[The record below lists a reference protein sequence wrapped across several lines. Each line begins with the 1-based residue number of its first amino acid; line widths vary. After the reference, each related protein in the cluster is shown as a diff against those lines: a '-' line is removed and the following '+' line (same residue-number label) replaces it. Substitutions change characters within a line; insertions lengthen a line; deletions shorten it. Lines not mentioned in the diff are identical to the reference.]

1 MRIVW
6 AAESRRQIH
15 EIWHY
20 IALDNVGAANR
31 MFTRLVAA
39 VEKLAHYP
47 YLGRP
52 GRETSREL
60 AVAGTPF
67 IVVYRVQDEEI
78 RIVSVLHGAQ
88 RTDE

>member
-6 AAESRRQIH
+6 AAEARQRTH

-20 IALDNVGAANR
+20 IALDNPGAANR
-31 MFTRLVAA
+31 IFTRLVAA

-52 GRETSREL
+52 GRKSTREL

-67 IVVYRVQDEEI
+67 IVVYRLKAEEI
-78 RIVSVLHGAQ
+78 RIVTVLHGAQ
-88 RTDE
+88 RVDE